1 MATEVT
7 FHDGQVSVYDEE
19 REVRPS
25 GPGLTEVSSRYLGPT
40 PAKDVP
46 AEDVNVRRD
55 RLRAELAALEA
66 E

>member
-7 FHDGQVSVYDEE
+7 FSDGQVSVYDEE

-25 GPGLTEVSSRYLGPT
+25 GPGLVEVSSRYLGPT
-40 PAKDVP
+40 PRADVP
-46 AEDVNVRRD
+46 AKD
-55 RLRAELAALEA
+55 RAARADELRAELALLEA